1 LLGKGDAAKQGA
13 LRGCFEIR
21 PMLTADARALR
32 AQGKPVMYELWWRP
46 MPAAVE
52 SRRRASTQAANS
64 TASPTTN
71 PADPTGPPAEGELEP
86 KVTDPR
92 QLYAWGEPVLLADN
106 LVKCNWK
113 LYSEGQRR
121 PAHHA
126 VWEKELPAYVEFEL
140 QTRTGLYANWMFEI
154 GWTKGPE
161 LASRA
166 GGGPGAGPL
175 QSQNPEARGGDVA
188 GGAGAAGGTPDSTGR
203 GTTPTGIQPPTG
215 TGSNGIDVIDIRKKP

>member
-1 LLGKGDAAKQGA
+1 
-13 LRGCFEIR
+13 
-21 PMLTADARALR
+21 
-32 AQGKPVMYELWWRP
+32 

-64 TASPTTN
+64 SASPTTN
-71 PADPTGPPAEGELEP
+71 PADPAATDPPAEGELEP

-188 GGAGAAGGTPDSTGR
+188 GGAAGGTPDSTGR